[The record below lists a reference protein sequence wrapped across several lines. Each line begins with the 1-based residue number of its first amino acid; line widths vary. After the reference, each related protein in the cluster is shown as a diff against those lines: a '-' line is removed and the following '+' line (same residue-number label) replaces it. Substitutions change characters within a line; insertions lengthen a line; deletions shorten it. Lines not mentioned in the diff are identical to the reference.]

1 VVHILDQVIW
11 AEPDNVVGRELAAA
25 AHTQMGHSSENSIW
39 RNAYLSVAN
48 ELRKGL
54 PKGDK
59 NHWILRDVLKG
70 ISPLLLV
77 NSLSIRLNGPKA
89 EGWAFTIN

>member
-1 VVHILDQVIW
+1 
-11 AEPDNVVGRELAAA
+11 
-25 AHTQMGHSSENSIW
+25 
-39 RNAYLSVAN
+39 VAK

-59 NHWILRDVLKG
+59 NHRVLRDALKG

-77 NSLSIRLNGPKA
+77 NSLSVRLNGPKA
-89 EGWAFTIN
+89 AGWAFTIN